1 MVFFGEASLAHQA
14 ACTLRDTGD
23 LSCAPSRSSAAAR
36 ALSAFRRRGIPATIE
51 LDARACAYLNT
62 GSPDVTHPATRE
74 KRRFMAGQSFEVEPI
89 AQVIGGRI
97 EPTDD
102 YWGGTR
108 SIIRIDSSRFSA
120 DATAGL
126 SAFSHLEIVFRFHL
140 TDPTDLNLGA
150 RRPRDNPDWPEVG
163 IFGHRNMRR
172 LNWLGVSRCR
182 LIKVDGLD
190 LHVEEL
196 DAVDGTPV
204 LDIKPW
210 FREFGPR
217 GTVRQAA
224 WSSEMLPSISPHRH
238 TTHEPQKNSRLTP
251 KRHFGQSSGLPYWC
265 PPGDRRK

>member
-1 MVFFGEASLAHQA
+1 
-14 ACTLRDTGD
+14 
-23 LSCAPSRSSAAAR
+23 
-36 ALSAFRRRGIPATIE
+36 
-51 LDARACAYLNT
+51 
-62 GSPDVTHPATRE
+62 
-74 KRRFMAGQSFEVEPI
+74 MADQSYEVKPI

-108 SIIRIDSSRFSA
+108 SIIRIDGSRFGT

-126 SAFSHLEIVFRFHL
+126 DAFSHLEIVFRFHL
-140 TDPTDLNLGA
+140 TNPTDLNLGA
-150 RRPRDNPDWPEVG
+150 RRPRDNPNWPEVG

-172 LNWLGVSRCR
+172 VNWLGVSRCR

-210 FREFGPR
+210 FHEFSPR
-217 GTVRQAA
+217 GTVRQAT
-224 WSSEMLPSISPHRH
+224 WSSEMLTNYFATPPHD
-238 TTHEPQKNSRLTP
+238 S
-251 KRHFGQSSGLPYWC
+251 
-265 PPGDRRK
+265 